1 MKFDFHGKTI
11 LVTGGC
17 TGIGLSISKM
27 YLSLG
32 GFVISTYNDSEKE
45 GELLKEYILKENF
58 KGEVLKLNLE
68 SICDIENFLENLK
81 EKNLNNIDIL
91 INNSGID
98 DINPLI
104 FQEDEKILSMI
115 NINFSNT
122 IIFTKYILKDF
133 MEENS
138 CIINISSIWGRVG
151 ASCEVVY
158 SSTKGGINLFT
169 KSLAKEMEC
178 KNIKVIGV
186 SPGIINTKIN
196 SHLSQEEL
204 EEIKK
209 EIPLGRIGEVKD
221 ITNAIMFLS
230 SDYFNVSGEIINIDG
245 GWMM

>member
-32 GFVISTYNDSEKE
+32 GFVISTYNNSEKE
-45 GELLKEYILKENF
+45 GELLRKYILKENF

-68 SICDIENFLENLK
+68 NISDIKMFLEKLR

-104 FQEDEKILSMI
+104 FQEDEKILSLI
-115 NINFSNT
+115 NVNFSNT

-133 MEENS
+133 MDENS

-151 ASCEVVY
+151 ASCESVY

-169 KSLAKEMEC
+169 KSLAKEMEF
-178 KNIKVIGV
+178 KNIKVIGI

-204 EEIKK
+204 EEIKN
-209 EIPLGRIGEVKD
+209 EIPLGKIGEVKD
-221 ITNAIMFLS
+221 ISNAIMFFS
-230 SDYFNVSGEIINIDG
+230 SEYSNISGEIINVDG